1 MIRLRNVLCVAAS
14 CFVLPLLAADDVGSP
29 KSTEGG
35 SGANRA
41 AIVVSDEAVRIHRS
55 APVFDGHNDL
65 PWALRKS
72 GDSIHQVDLRKSQ
85 PDLHT
90 DIPRLR
96 AGGVGAQFWSVY
108 VPVSTAMQ
116 NNALTTTLEQ
126 ISVVRQMTEQ
136 YSDVFE
142 LALSVKDVKRITG
155 EGKIA
160 SLIGVEGG
168 HSIENSIN
176 VLRQLFREGARYMT
190 LTHSMS
196 LDWADSCSDDP
207 ISGGL
212 SAFGEE
218 VVREMNRLGMI
229 VDLSHVSPD
238 CMKQTLRITKA
249 PVIFSH
255 SSARGIA
262 DHPRNVPD
270 DVLKETKKN
279 GGVVMI
285 NFFSDYLNPI
295 DTARSLKRSARKV
308 ELKDLYPDDEEK
320 AQSALRQWEAKHP
333 RSTECSI
340 HDVLDHIDHVVDLA
354 GIDHVGLGSD
364 FDGVP
369 ALPAQLGDVS
379 RFPVITQGLLDR
391 GYTESD
397 IRKVL
402 GGNVM
407 RVFESV
413 EAVSRKLSKRKAKA
427 TAE

>member
-14 CFVLPLLAADDVGSP
+14 CFALPLLAADDVGSP

-333 RSTECSI
+333 RSSECSI
-340 HDVLDHIDHVVDLA
+340 HDVLDHIDHVVAVA

-369 ALPAQLGDVS
+369 ALPAQLGDVG

-391 GYTESD
+391 GYTEND

-407 RVFESV
+407 RVFQRV
-413 EAVSRKLSKRKAKA
+413 EAVSKKLSQPKKAA
-427 TAE
+427 AE

>member
-1 MIRLRNVLCVAAS
+1 VIRLRNVLCVAAS
-14 CFVLPLLAADDVGSP
+14 CFALPLLAADDVGSP

-308 ELKDLYPDDEEK
+308 ELKELYPDDEEK

-333 RSTECSI
+333 RSSECSI
-340 HDVLDHIDHVVDLA
+340 HDVLDHIDHVVAVA

-369 ALPAQLGDVS
+369 ALPAQLGDVG

-391 GYTESD
+391 GYTEND

-407 RVFESV
+407 RVFQRV
-413 EAVSRKLSKRKAKA
+413 EAVSKKLSQPKTKAA
-427 TAE
+427 AE